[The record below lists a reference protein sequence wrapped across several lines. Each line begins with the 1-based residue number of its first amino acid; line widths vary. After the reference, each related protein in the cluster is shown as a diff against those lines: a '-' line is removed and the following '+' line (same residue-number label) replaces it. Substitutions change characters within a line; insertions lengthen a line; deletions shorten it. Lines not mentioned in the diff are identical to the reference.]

1 MSGEL
6 AHIVCPRKIG
16 KKRHGEYPVKRK
28 SVRSGEGVQII
39 ATSKI
44 GHGFQGRLAL
54 CARDPP
60 ESKSAAA
67 PTVTSAEDFVRR
79 RAENGDAE
87 AMEFMKQ
94 ILKVPPSEVSVAGST
109 GSPGISTITASSSED
124 TISQDNTG
132 SNATSEDAAVAET
145 SSPIRP
151 VRRVGGKTA
160 VQLEK
165 MKPSGKKKSKPKKS
179 AAAPKATKRK
189 GDRAATPRKNKKQ
202 KSSEP
207 PSTPT
212 IPTPSTPQRTTG
224 GASFIMS
231 NGKKRVL
238 KPGELSPERMKN
250 GRWAVGC
257 DHDNLDE
264 LLSYERNFFSAKI
277 MAEKENE
284 AGFPKCCVVCQRSFH
299 PKGDNLCV
307 INRENPVRACRNAYN
322 HIDYFCTFA
331 MCNACWVTEQE
342 KVNGSQRRSRSR
354 K

>member
-1 MSGEL
+1 VE
-6 AHIVCPRKIG
+6 
-16 KKRHGEYPVKRK
+16 E
-28 SVRSGEGVQII
+28 VQII
-39 ATSKI
+39 TTSKI

-67 PTVTSAEDFVRR
+67 PTVTSAEEFVRQ
-79 RAENGDAE
+79 RADNGDPY

-94 ILKVPPSEVSVAGST
+94 ILKVPPSEVSVFGST
-109 GSPGISTITASSSED
+109 ESPGISTITASSKED
-124 TISQDNTG
+124 TISQGNTS
-132 SNATSEDAAVAET
+132 SNAPTEDAAVTET

-151 VRRVGGKTA
+151 VLRRGGKT
-160 VQLEK
+160 VVLLQK
-165 MKPSGKKKSKPKKS
+165 MKQAGKKKSKPKKS
-179 AAAPKATKRK
+179 AAAPKATAARKRT
-189 GDRAATPRKNKKQ
+189 GDLAATPRKNKKQ
-202 KSSEP
+202 KSSKA

-224 GASFIMS
+224 GTSYIMS

-238 KPGELSPERMKN
+238 QPGEISPDKMKN
-250 GRWAVGC
+250 GLWAVGC
-257 DHDNLDE
+257 DHDKLDE
-264 LLSYERNFFSAKI
+264 LLSYERNFFTAKI
-277 MAEKENE
+277 LTEKENE
-284 AGFPKCCVVCQRSFH
+284 AAFPKCCVVCQRSFH
-299 PKGDNLCV
+299 PKGDNICV